1 MAPQEETEPT
11 ETNETNTAPAEK
23 SEELKQLETQ
33 KGLVVAQ
40 KDLIAASNDLIKEQQ
55 DLVRNALG
63 ASPAEGEGGEPAAGA
78 AAQPVSGET
87 KTPFYATL
95 VSYEALMKNARS
107 IAQGINAVNGVEK
120 IAVVDS
126 MALALDDV
134 GTLQIKVQIAE
145 FKNIFTAH
153 FKECLRIYEQTRSL
167 TLPMKGAGGSDL
179 ASLVEGLKVDMD
191 AIRFTVPYAATGL
204 KGLAAS
210 GLAGGALMNT
220 LTPLGLAITGV
231 SSVLSGVSNIMGYL
245 REEYALQAVTP
256 AADLEALQAEVAGQI
271 TSAKVLLGRFHRVKN
286 SKLLTA
292 LQQCLDLRGKI
303 DDIRAKL
310 QLEEA
315 KEADPQLEA
324 VEKPAR
330 DLLVS
335 ASTSMLTAFDEFH
348 KTITAVSAETKYSP
362 LMIAVIRDSLADLGV
377 THYLYLK
384 TVAMGGD
391 VIEVKSIWPW
401 RSSQVSVIAG
411 SVCSAVLADAEGN
424 VLFAKTSAPDLVKK
438 RFDCRKFT
446 TA

>member
-1 MAPQEETEPT
+1 MASQEEKDPT
-11 ETNETNTAPAEK
+11 ATTDDNTAPAEK

-33 KGLVVAQ
+33 KGLVIAQ
-40 KDLIAASNDLIKEQQ
+40 KDLVAASNDLIKEQQ
-55 DLVRNALG
+55 DLVRSALG
-63 ASPAEGEGGEPAAGA
+63 ASAAEGEGGEPAAGA
-78 AAQPVSGET
+78 AEQPASGES
-87 KTPFYATL
+87 KTPYYATL

-107 IAQGINAVNGVEK
+107 IAQGINALKGVEK
-120 IAVVDS
+120 IAIVDS

-134 GTLQIKVQIAE
+134 GTLQIKYQIAE
-145 FKNIFTAH
+145 FKSIFTAH

-167 TLPMKGAGGSDL
+167 ILSTKGADGSDL

-191 AIRFTVPYAATGL
+191 AIRFTVPYASIGL
-204 KGLAAS
+204 KGMAAS
-210 GLAGGALMNT
+210 GLAGGALMNA

-245 REEYALQAVTP
+245 REEYALQAITP

-271 TSAKVLLGRFHRVKN
+271 TCAKVLLGRFHRVKN

-292 LQQCLDLRGKI
+292 LQQCLDLRSKI
-303 DDIRAKL
+303 EDVKAKL

-315 KEADPQLEA
+315 KEVDPQIEA
-324 VEKPAR
+324 AEKPAR

-335 ASTSMLTAFDEFH
+335 ASTSMLDAFDEFF
-348 KTITAVSAETKYSP
+348 KTITAVTPEAKFSP
-362 LMIAVIRDSLADLGV
+362 LMIAVIRDSLTDLGV

-384 TVAMGGD
+384 TVTMGGD
-391 VIEVKSIWPW
+391 VVAVKSIWPW

-411 SVCSAVLADAEGN
+411 SVCSAVLADAEGS
-424 VLFAKTSAPDLVKK
+424 VVFAKTSAPDLVKK

-446 TA
+446 TT